1 MHLLFTCHFINDGAE
16 KQGVLTIIT
25 SKNILLFSGT
35 LLMKCVYFLLFCKDM
50 SFFVSITV
58 EEKVSMVQIQQLY
71 RKGLGY
77 VPLLGVLDVSDSF
90 SQKD

>member
-1 MHLLFTCHFINDGAE
+1 
-16 KQGVLTIIT
+16 
-25 SKNILLFSGT
+25 
-35 LLMKCVYFLLFCKDM
+35 M

>member
-1 MHLLFTCHFINDGAE
+1 
-16 KQGVLTIIT
+16 
-25 SKNILLFSGT
+25 
-35 LLMKCVYFLLFCKDM
+35 M

-77 VPLLGVLDVSDSF
+77 VPLLAVLDVSDSF